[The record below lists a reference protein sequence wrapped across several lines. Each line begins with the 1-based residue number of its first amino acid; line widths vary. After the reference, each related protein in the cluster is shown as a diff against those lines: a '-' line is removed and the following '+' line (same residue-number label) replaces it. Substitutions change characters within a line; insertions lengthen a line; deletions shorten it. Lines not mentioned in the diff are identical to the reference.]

1 MTKKPGRFLIVFLI
15 LMLWPLTLL
24 AQGLQ
29 AFSAT
34 PALPAGKVIRLA
46 YLEAGPFPNYPP
58 NLVAFVKGL
67 AGLGWLENP
76 DIPDFEDPS
85 DARSIWNWLVKN
97 AKSDKL
103 SFVADGFYAEDWNKE
118 QRKTVKAQLVE
129 RLHKKKDI
137 DFIIALG
144 TWAGQDM
151 ADAQIKTPVMVFSA
165 SDPLKAGIVKTN
177 EYSGW
182 PHLHAR
188 VDPTRYQR
196 QVQLFHD
203 IVGYRKL
210 GVVYENT
217 PEGRTY
223 AAIADVE
230 KMAAEIGFEVVSCFS
245 VNQTPDLKQA
255 NSSVVE
261 CHEFL
266 APKVDAVYITNQTGV
281 NDANMPAMMA
291 PLLKRRIPTFSQ
303 PGSQLVKLGALMS
316 IAQAGFK
323 YVGEFHARTAGQIFN
338 GATPGDLPQIF
349 EDPPKISLN
358 LETAK
363 TIGYNPPIEILVAA
377 DEIFRKI
384 EKPDIPKP

>member
-1 MTKKPGRFLIVFLI
+1 MMLNVRPLPVLLLLI
-15 LMLWPLTLL
+15 LLILPF
-24 AQGLQ
+24 APEGQ
-29 AFSAT
+29 AAKDFPAT
-34 PALPAGKVIRLA
+34 PALSAGKVIRLA

-76 DIPDFEDPS
+76 SIPDFADPS
-85 DARSIWNWLVKN
+85 DARSVWNWLVNN

-103 SFVADGFYAEDWNKE
+103 SFVADGFYEEDWDKE
-118 QRKTVKAQLVE
+118 KRKTVKEELVT
-129 RLHKKKDI
+129 RLNKKQDI
-137 DFIIALG
+137 DFVIAMG

-151 ADAQIKTPVMVFSA
+151 ADARIRTPVMVFSA

-196 QVQLFHD
+196 QVRLFHD
-203 IVGYRKL
+203 IVGYRRL

-230 KMAAEIGFEVVSCFS
+230 KVAAEIGFEVISCFS
-245 VNQTPDLKQA
+245 INQTPDLKLA

-281 NDANMPAMMA
+281 NDANMPAMMK

-303 PGSQLVKLGALMS
+303 PGSRLVNLGALMS

-323 YVGEFHARTAGQIFN
+323 YVGEFHASAAGKIFN
-338 GATPGDLPQIF
+338 GAKPGDLPQIF

-363 TIGYNPPIEILVAA
+363 YIGYNPPVEILVAA

-384 EKPDIPKP
+384 EKP

>member
-1 MTKKPGRFLIVFLI
+1 MGKFPFLTRVLLLI
-15 LMLWPLTLL
+15 LLL
-24 AQGLQ
+24 ASLAVFAQ
-29 AFSAT
+29 AAEDFPAT

-58 NLVAFVKGL
+58 NLIAFVKGL
-67 AGLGWLENP
+67 AGLGWLSV
-76 DIPDFEDPS
+76 PDFPEFEDTS

-97 AKSDKL
+97 AKSDQL
-103 SFVADGFYAEDWNKE
+103 SFVADGFYEEDWDKE
-118 QRKTVKAQLVE
+118 KRKTVKAQLVE
-129 RLHKKKDI
+129 RLNKKKDI
-137 DFIIALG
+137 DFVIALG

-151 ADAQIKTPVMVFSA
+151 ADAQISTPVMVFSA
-165 SDPLKAGIVKTN
+165 SDPLKAGIVKTD

-196 QVQLFHD
+196 QVRLFHD
-203 IVGYRKL
+203 IVGYRRL

-230 KMAAEIGFEVVSCFS
+230 KVAAEIGFEVVSCFS
-245 VNQTPDLKQA
+245 INQTPDLKLA
-255 NSSVVE
+255 NSTVVE

-303 PGSQLVKLGALMS
+303 PGARLVKLGALVS

-323 YVGEFHARTAGQIFN
+323 YVGELHARTAGKIFN
-338 GATPGDLPQIF
+338 GAKPGDLNQIF
-349 EDPPKISLN
+349 EDPPQISLN

-363 TIGYNPPIEILVAA
+363 LIGYNPPIEILVAA
-377 DEIFRKI
+377 DEIFQNS
-384 EKPDIPKP
+384 EKH

>member
-1 MTKKPGRFLIVFLI
+1 MMLNVRPLPVLLLLI
-15 LMLWPLTLL
+15 LLILPF
-24 AQGLQ
+24 APEGQ
-29 AFSAT
+29 AAKDFPAT
-34 PALPAGKVIRLA
+34 PALSAGKVIRLA

-76 DIPDFEDPS
+76 SIPDFADPS
-85 DARSIWNWLVKN
+85 DARSVWNWLVNN

-103 SFVADGFYAEDWNKE
+103 SFVADGFYEEDWDKE
-118 QRKTVKAQLVE
+118 KRKTVKEELVT
-129 RLHKKKDI
+129 RLNKKQDI
-137 DFIIALG
+137 DFVIAMG

-151 ADAQIKTPVMVFSA
+151 ADARIRTPVMVFSA

-196 QVQLFHD
+196 QVRLFHD
-203 IVGYRKL
+203 IVGYRRL

-230 KMAAEIGFEVVSCFS
+230 KVAAEIGFEVISCFS
-245 VNQTPDLKQA
+245 INQTPDLKLA

-281 NDANMPAMMA
+281 NDANMPAMME

-303 PGSQLVKLGALMS
+303 PGSRLVNLGALMS

-323 YVGEFHARTAGQIFN
+323 YVGEFHASAAGKIFN
-338 GATPGDLPQIF
+338 GAKPGDLPQIF

-363 TIGYNPPIEILVAA
+363 YIGYNPPVEILVAA

-384 EKPDIPKP
+384 EKP

>member
-1 MTKKPGRFLIVFLI
+1 VVLKARPLSGLLLLI
-15 LMLWPLTLL
+15 LLSLSFVSA
-24 AQGLQ
+24 AQ
-29 AFSAT
+29 AAEDFPAT
-34 PALPAGKVIRLA
+34 PALPPGKVIRLA

-67 AGLGWLENP
+67 AGLGWLEHPN
-76 DIPDFEDPS
+76 IPDFEDPS
-85 DARSIWNWLVKN
+85 DARSVWDWLVKN

-103 SFVADGFYAEDWNKE
+103 SFVADGFYEEDWDKE
-118 QRKTVKAQLVE
+118 KRKTVKAQLVE
-129 RLHKKKDI
+129 RLNKKKDI
-137 DFIIALG
+137 DFVIALG

-151 ADAQIKTPVMVFSA
+151 ADAQISTPVMVFSA

-182 PHLHAR
+182 SHLHAR
-188 VDPTRYQR
+188 VDPTRYER
-196 QVQLFHD
+196 QVRLFHD
-203 IVGYRKL
+203 IVGYHRL

-230 KMAAEIGFEVVSCFS
+230 KIAAEIGFEVFSCFS
-245 VNQTPDLKQA
+245 INQTPDLKLA

-266 APKVDAVYITNQTGV
+266 APKIDALYITNQTGV
-281 NDANMPAMMA
+281 NDANMPAMME

-303 PGSQLVKLGALMS
+303 PGSRLVKLGALMS

-323 YVGEFHARTAGQIFN
+323 YVGEFHGGTAGKIFN
-338 GATPGDLPQIF
+338 GAMPGDS
-349 EDPPKISLN
+349 PKISLN

-363 TIGYNPPIEILVAA
+363 YIGYNPPVEILVAA
-377 DEIFRKI
+377 DEIFQKT
-384 EKPDIPKP
+384 EKPEPNHKK